1 MILVNTTPKSLK
13 IDEFGLRILR
23 EIQADGR
30 ISVLDL
36 ARRVSLSPT
45 PCARRLAQ
53 LQDSGVIQGFG
64 ARVDPRAVGLAVE
77 VIVQVKLE
85 RHANAIPE
93 DFRRRVLDH
102 EEVVACFA
110 MTGDTDYLLHVM
122 VPDIGSL
129 NRFLMDELL
138 HIEGVRDVRT
148 SLVLEAVKRQQTVPT
163 GHLR

>member
-1 MILVNTTPKSLK
+1 MGNNANQALK
-13 IDEFGLRILR
+13 IDEYGIRILR
-23 EIQADGR
+23 ELQADGR

-36 ARRVSLSPT
+36 AKRVSLSPT

-53 LQDSGVIQGFG
+53 LVDDGIVEGFG
-64 ARVDPRAVGLAVE
+64 ARVNPRAVGLSVE
-77 VIVQVKLE
+77 VMVEVKLE

-93 DFRRRVLDH
+93 DFRRRILDR

-122 VPDIGSL
+122 VPDIDSL
-129 NRFLMDELL
+129 NRFLMEVLL
-138 HIEGVRDVRT
+138 NIQGVRDVHT

>member
-1 MILVNTTPKSLK
+1 MNNANKSLN
-13 IDEFGLRILR
+13 IDEYGLNILR
-23 EIQADGR
+23 EIQTDGR

-36 ARRVSLSPT
+36 AKRVSLSPT

-53 LQDSGVIQGFG
+53 LVEAGIVEGFG
-64 ARVDPRAVGLAVE
+64 ARVSPRAIGLPVE
-77 VIVQVKLE
+77 VMIEVKLE

-93 DFRRRVLDH
+93 EFRRRILER

-122 VPDIGSL
+122 VPDIDSL
-129 NRFLMDELL
+129 NRFLMEALL

>member
-1 MILVNTTPKSLK
+1 VKNSIQPLK

-23 EIQADGR
+23 ELQADGR

-36 ARRVSLSPT
+36 AKRVSLSPT

-53 LQDSGVIQGFG
+53 LVDSGVIAGFG
-64 ARVDPRAVGLAVE
+64 ARVDPKAVGLSIEVMVE
-77 VIVQVKLE
+77 VKLE

-93 DFRRRVLDH
+93 DFRNRILER

-122 VPDIGSL
+122 VPDIDSL
-129 NRFLMDELL
+129 NAFLMQEVLN
-138 HIEGVRDVRT
+138 IEGVRDVRT

>member
-1 MILVNTTPKSLK
+1 VKNSIQPLK

-23 EIQADGR
+23 ELQADGR

-36 ARRVSLSPT
+36 AKRVSLSPT

-53 LQDSGVIQGFG
+53 LVDSGVIAGFG
-64 ARVDPRAVGLAVE
+64 ARVDPKAVGLSVE
-77 VIVQVKLE
+77 VMVEVKLE

-93 DFRRRVLDH
+93 DFRNRILER

-122 VPDIGSL
+122 VPDIDSL
-129 NRFLMDELL
+129 NAFLMQEVLN
-138 HIEGVRDVRT
+138 IEGVRDVRT

>member
-1 MILVNTTPKSLK
+1 MNLATDPLR
-13 IDEFGLRILR
+13 IDEFGLHILR
-23 EIQADGR
+23 ELQADGR

-53 LQDSGVIQGFG
+53 LQESGVIEGFG
-64 ARVDPRAVGLAVE
+64 ARVNPRAVGLAVE
-77 VIVQVKLE
+77 VMVQVKLE
-85 RHANAIPE
+85 RHVNAIPAE
-93 DFRRRVLDH
+93 FRRRMLDH

-122 VPDIGSL
+122 VPDIDSL

-148 SLVLEAVKRQQTVPT
+148 GLVLEAVKRQQTVPT

>member
-1 MILVNTTPKSLK
+1 MKNSIQPLK

-23 EIQADGR
+23 ELQADGR

-36 ARRVSLSPT
+36 AKRVSLSPT

-53 LQDSGVIQGFG
+53 LVDSGVIAGFG
-64 ARVDPRAVGLAVE
+64 ARVDPKAVGLSVE
-77 VIVQVKLE
+77 VMVEVKLE

-93 DFRRRVLDH
+93 DFRNRILER

-122 VPDIGSL
+122 VPDIDSL
-129 NRFLMDELL
+129 NAFLMQEVLN
-138 HIEGVRDVRT
+138 IEGVRDVRT

-163 GHLR
+163 GHLM

>member
-1 MILVNTTPKSLK
+1 MVNNDSQSLK
-13 IDEFGLRILR
+13 IDEFGLHILR
-23 EIQADGR
+23 ELQADGR

-36 ARRVSLSPT
+36 AKRVSLSPT

-53 LQDSGVIQGFG
+53 LVEAGIVEGFG
-64 ARVDPRAVGLAVE
+64 ARVSPRAVGLSVE
-77 VIVQVKLE
+77 VMIQVKLE

-93 DFRRRVLDH
+93 EFRRRILER

-122 VPDIGSL
+122 VPDIDSL
-129 NRFLMDELL
+129 NRFLMEAVL

>member
-1 MILVNTTPKSLK
+1 MKNATETSK
-13 IDEFGLRILR
+13 IDEFGLHILR
-23 EIQADGR
+23 ELQADGR

-36 ARRVSLSPT
+36 AKRVSLSPT

-53 LQDSGVIQGFG
+53 LVESGVIEGFG
-64 ARVDPRAVGLAVE
+64 ARVDPRALGLSVE
-77 VIVQVKLE
+77 VMVAVKLE

-93 DFRRRVLDH
+93 DFRRRILER

-122 VPDIGSL
+122 VPDIDSL
-129 NRFLMDELL
+129 NRFLMQEVL

>member
-1 MILVNTTPKSLK
+1 VENTNQSFK

-36 ARRVSLSPT
+36 AKRVSLSPT

-53 LQDSGVIQGFG
+53 LMDAGIVEGFG
-64 ARVDPRAVGLAVE
+64 ARVSPRAVGLPVE
-77 VIVQVKLE
+77 VMIEVKLE

-93 DFRRRVLDH
+93 EFRRRIL
-102 EEVVACFA
+102 EREAVVACFA
-110 MTGDTDYLLHVM
+110 MTGDTDYLLQVM
-122 VPDIGSL
+122 MPDIDSL
-129 NRFLMDELL
+129 NRFLMEALL
-138 HIEGVRDVRT
+138 HIDGVRDVRT

>member
-1 MILVNTTPKSLK
+1 MKNAIETFK
-13 IDEFGLRILR
+13 IDEFGLHILR
-23 EIQADGR
+23 ELQADGR

-36 ARRVSLSPT
+36 AKRVSLSPT

-53 LQDSGVIQGFG
+53 LVESGVIEGFG
-64 ARVDPRAVGLAVE
+64 ARVDPKALGLSVE
-77 VIVQVKLE
+77 VMVAVKLE

-93 DFRRRVLDH
+93 DFRRRILER

-122 VPDIGSL
+122 VPDIDSL
-129 NRFLMDELL
+129 NAFLMQEVL

>member
-1 MILVNTTPKSLK
+1 L
-13 IDEFGLRILR
+13 
-23 EIQADGR
+23 QADGR

-36 ARRVSLSPT
+36 AKRVSLSPT

-53 LQDSGVIQGFG
+53 LVDSGVIAGFG
-64 ARVDPRAVGLAVE
+64 ARVDPKAVGLSVE
-77 VIVQVKLE
+77 VMVEVKLE

-93 DFRRRVLDH
+93 DFRNRILER

-122 VPDIGSL
+122 VPDIDSL
-129 NRFLMDELL
+129 NAFLMQEVLN
-138 HIEGVRDVRT
+138 IEGVRDVRT

-163 GHLR
+163 GHLM

>member
-1 MILVNTTPKSLK
+1 LVKSTIQPLK

-23 EIQADGR
+23 ELQEDGR

-36 ARRVSLSPT
+36 AKRVSLSPT

-53 LQDSGVIQGFG
+53 LVEGGVVEGFG
-64 ARVDPRAVGLAVE
+64 ARVSPKAVGLSVE
-77 VIVQVKLE
+77 VMVEVKLE

-93 DFRRRVLDH
+93 DFRRRVLER

-122 VPDIGSL
+122 VPDIDSL
-129 NRFLMDELL
+129 NRFLMEELL
-138 HIEGVRDVRT
+138 KIDGVRDVRS

>member
-1 MILVNTTPKSLK
+1 MNKAVQPLK
-13 IDEFGLRILR
+13 IDEFGLHILR

-30 ISVLDL
+30 ISILDL

-53 LQDSGVIQGFG
+53 FVEAGVVEGFG
-64 ARVDPRAVGLAVE
+64 ARISPRAVGLSVE
-77 VIVQVKLE
+77 VMIEVKLE

-93 DFRRRVLDH
+93 EFRRRILER

-122 VPDIGSL
+122 MPDIDSL
-129 NRFLMDELL
+129 NRFLMEALL
-138 HIEGVRDVRT
+138 HIDGVRDVRT
-148 SLVLEAVKRQQTVPT
+148 SLVLEAVKRQETVPT
-163 GHLR
+163 GHLK

>member
-1 MILVNTTPKSLK
+1 MNSASDSLR
-13 IDEFGLRILR
+13 IDEFALRILR
-23 EIQADGR
+23 ELQTDGR

-45 PCARRLAQ
+45 PCARRLTQ
-53 LQDSGVIQGFG
+53 LVDSGIIEGFG
-64 ARVDPRAVGLAVE
+64 ARVSPKAVGLSVE
-77 VIVQVKLE
+77 VIVAVKLE

-93 DFRRRVLDH
+93 DFRRRILER

-122 VPDIGSL
+122 VPDIDSL

>member
-1 MILVNTTPKSLK
+1 VNHASDRLK
-13 IDEFGLRILR
+13 IDEYGLRILS
-23 EIQADGR
+23 ELQADGR
-30 ISVLDL
+30 MSILDL
-36 ARRVSLSPT
+36 AKRVSLSPT

-53 LQDSGVIQGFG
+53 LQEAGNVQGFG
-64 ARVDPRAVGLAVE
+64 ARVNPRAVGLSVE
-77 VIVQVKLE
+77 VMVQVKLE

-102 EEVVACFA
+102 EDVVACFA

-122 VPDIGSL
+122 VPDIDSL
-129 NRFLMDELL
+129 NRFLMEFLL

>member
-1 MILVNTTPKSLK
+1 VKNSIQPLK

-23 EIQADGR
+23 ELQADGR

-36 ARRVSLSPT
+36 AKRVSLSPT

-53 LQDSGVIQGFG
+53 LVDSGVIAGFG
-64 ARVDPRAVGLAVE
+64 ARVDPKAVGLSVE
-77 VIVQVKLE
+77 VMVEVKLE

-93 DFRRRVLDH
+93 DFRNRILER

-122 VPDIGSL
+122 VPDIDSL
-129 NRFLMDELL
+129 NAFLMQEVLN
-138 HIEGVRDVRT
+138 IEGVRDVRT

-163 GHLR
+163 GHLM

>member
-1 MILVNTTPKSLK
+1 MVINVNQSLK
-13 IDEFGLRILR
+13 IDEYGIRILR
-23 EIQADGR
+23 ELQADGR

-36 ARRVSLSPT
+36 AKRVSLSPT

-53 LQDSGVIQGFG
+53 LVDAGIVDGFG
-64 ARVDPRAVGLAVE
+64 ARVNPKAVGLSVE
-77 VIVQVKLE
+77 VMVEVKLE

-93 DFRRRVLDH
+93 EFRRRILER

-122 VPDIGSL
+122 VPGIDSL
-129 NRFLMDELL
+129 NRFLMEALL

>member
-1 MILVNTTPKSLK
+1 MVESTKQTLK

-30 ISVLDL
+30 ISILDL
-36 ARRVSLSPT
+36 AKRVSLSPT

-53 LQDSGVIQGFG
+53 LVEAGIVEGFG
-64 ARVDPRAVGLAVE
+64 ARISPRAVGLAVE
-77 VIVQVKLE
+77 VMIEVKLE

-93 DFRRRVLDH
+93 EFRRRILERD
-102 EEVVACFA
+102 EVVACFA

-122 VPDIGSL
+122 MPDIDCL
-129 NRFLMDELL
+129 NRFLMEALL
-138 HIEGVRDVRT
+138 HIDGVRDVRT

>member
-1 MILVNTTPKSLK
+1 MVENTKQSLK
-13 IDEFGLRILR
+13 IDEFGLHILR

-36 ARRVSLSPT
+36 AKRVSLSPT
-45 PCARRLAQ
+45 PCARRLA
-53 LQDSGVIQGFG
+53 LLVEAGIIEGFG
-64 ARVDPRAVGLAVE
+64 ARVSPRAVGLSVE
-77 VIVQVKLE
+77 VMIEVKLE

-93 DFRRRVLDH
+93 EFRRRILER

-122 VPDIGSL
+122 IPDIDSL
-129 NRFLMDELL
+129 NRFLMEALL
-138 HIEGVRDVRT
+138 HIDGVRDVRT
-148 SLVLEAVKRQQTVPT
+148 SLVLEAVKRQQTVPI

>member
-1 MILVNTTPKSLK
+1 L
-13 IDEFGLRILR
+13 
-23 EIQADGR
+23 QADGR

-36 ARRVSLSPT
+36 AKRVSLSPT

-53 LQDSGVIQGFG
+53 LVDSGVIAGFG
-64 ARVDPRAVGLAVE
+64 ARVDPKAVGLSVE
-77 VIVQVKLE
+77 VMVEVKLE

-93 DFRRRVLDH
+93 DFRNRILER

-122 VPDIGSL
+122 VPDIDSL
-129 NRFLMDELL
+129 NAFLMQEVLN
-138 HIEGVRDVRT
+138 IEGVRDVRT